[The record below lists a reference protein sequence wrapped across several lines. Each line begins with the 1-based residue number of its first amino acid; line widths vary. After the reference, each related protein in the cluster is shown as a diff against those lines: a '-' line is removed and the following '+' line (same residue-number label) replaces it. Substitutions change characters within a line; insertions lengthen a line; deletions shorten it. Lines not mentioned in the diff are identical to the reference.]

1 MPVANVR
8 RPTLWLS
15 ANRLIVF
22 DLKSVLFNA
31 LYGCLGHPSST
42 PYPVLSSTRQS
53 PSDAPL
59 WASPDRRGSDKGV
72 EIQKRKR
79 GRGDRR
85 GGRDRK
91 DRLKQR
97 RQNSL
102 VLFQNPLSDFPPALV
117 LFKKSKPASICPV
130 LPSSSFMGVLLGL
143 TLAFTFPF
151 SFDFLRPLSRTAPL
165 PFSARSPQFPCS
177 SPSLPTFP
185 TRPAPRP

>member
-1 MPVANVR
+1 MAEEIHRLKQPRGRYIAIICSGKKGLVEGAAAAAQATDGCGEWMPVANVR

-59 WASPDRRGSDKGV
+59 WAVPDRRGSDKGV

-79 GRGDRR
+79 GRGDR
-85 GGRDRK
+85 
-91 DRLKQR
+91 
-97 RQNSL
+97 
-102 VLFQNPLSDFPPALV
+102 
-117 LFKKSKPASICPV
+117 
-130 LPSSSFMGVLLGL
+130 
-143 TLAFTFPF
+143 
-151 SFDFLRPLSRTAPL
+151 
-165 PFSARSPQFPCS
+165 
-177 SPSLPTFP
+177 
-185 TRPAPRP
+185 